1 MENGMRRLF
10 IIILVLGAV
19 VASAAAQQATV
30 LRRSRTVF
38 QFDDFQVGRVL
49 QPFGR
54 YVNDTLNILLK
65 DASLCFRRG
74 DKIYAADVSH
84 VLGVRFDSVEY
95 KRVGNQMGVV
105 VAQRGYNFLVRV
117 TTIDKKKYQE
127 ETRGGEN
134 LPFFEILPEQGGG
147 FFMELDREPLRE
159 YEQGI
164 PLKDT
169 YYFMNRG
176 EVVPAVES
184 KFKKHVRP
192 EMKQAFKTL
201 MADRF
206 WSWRDEKSLTQLLMY
221 LPE

>member
-1 MENGMRRLF
+1 MKRLLTIF
-10 IIILVLGAV
+10 ALCALGLSAV
-19 VASAAAQQATV
+19 AQQATV
-30 LRRSRTVF
+30 LQRSKTIF
-38 QFDDFQVGRVL
+38 QFDEFQVGRVL

-84 VLGVRFDSVEY
+84 ILGVRFDSVEY
-95 KRVGNQMGVV
+95 KRVGEQMGVV
-105 VAQRGYNFLVRV
+105 VARQGYNFLVRV
-117 TTIDKKKYQE
+117 TTIDMKRYKE
-127 ETRGGEN
+127 EN
-134 LPFFEILPEQGGG
+134 GGG
-147 FFMELDREPLRE
+147 TNPAYFELFTGSGVGYFLDLDREPLRE

-164 PLKDT
+164 PLKNT
-169 YYFMNRG
+169 YYFLARG
-176 EVVPAVES
+176 VEIPAVES

-192 EMKQAFKTL
+192 EMKRAFKTL

>member
-1 MENGMRRLF
+1 M
-10 IIILVLGAV
+10 
-19 VASAAAQQATV
+19 
-30 LRRSRTVF
+30 
-38 QFDDFQVGRVL
+38 
-49 QPFGR
+49 
-54 YVNDTLNILLK
+54 
-65 DASLCFRRG
+65 
-74 DKIYAADVSH
+74 SH
-84 VLGVRFDSVEY
+84 ILGVRFDSVEY
-95 KRVGNQMGVV
+95 KRVGEQMGVV

-164 PLKDT
+164 PLKNT
-169 YYFMNRG
+169 YYFLARG
-176 EVVPAVES
+176 VEIPAVES

-192 EMKQAFKTL
+192 EMKRAFKTL
-201 MADRF
+201 MEDRF

>member
-1 MENGMRRLF
+1 MKRLLTVF
-10 IIILVLGAV
+10 ALCALVM
-19 VASAAAQQATV
+19 SAAAQQATV
-30 LRRSRTVF
+30 LQRSKTIF
-38 QFDDFQVGRVL
+38 QFDDFRVGRVL

-74 DKIYAADVSH
+74 DKIYAANVSH
-84 VLGVRFDSVEY
+84 ILGVRFDSVEY
-95 KRVGNQMGVV
+95 KRVGEQMGVV

-164 PLKDT
+164 PLKNT
-169 YYFMNRG
+169 YYFLARG
-176 EVVPAVES
+176 VEIPAVES

-192 EMKQAFKTL
+192 EMKRAFKTL
-201 MADRF
+201 MEDRF